1 MPTALITGASRG
13 FGHALAH
20 DLAARGY
27 DLIVNGRDHRDLAIA
42 VARLRRAVVGDA
54 DVVAL
59 AGDITDPDHRDDLVE
74 VVVRRGRLD
83 LLVNNAGTLGPS
95 PLPDLATVPVRELRE
110 TVEVNTVAPL
120 ALTQALLP
128 TLAASSGTI
137 VNISSDAAVEA
148 YPGWGVYGASK
159 VALDHLGA
167 VLAAEND
174 AVRIYTFDPGD
185 MRTDM
190 HQAAFPGED
199 ISDRPTP
206 EEAVPALW
214 HLLESAPPSGRYRG
228 ADLLAP
234 VGGLL

>member
-20 DLAARGY
+20 DLATRGF
-27 DLIVNGRDHRDLAIA
+27 DLIVDGRDHRDLATA
-42 VARLRRAVVGDA
+42 VARLRRATSGEADIVGLTGDVADPEHRADLA
-54 DVVAL
+54 DVVS
-59 AGDITDPDHRDDLVE
+59 
-74 VVVRRGRLD
+74 RRGRLD

-95 PLPDLATVPVRELRE
+95 PLPDLASVNPHALRE
-110 TVEVNTVAPL
+110 AVETNTIAPL
-120 ALTQALLP
+120 ALIQALLP
-128 TLAASSGTI
+128 TLTVSKGTI

-159 VALDHLGA
+159 AALDHLGA
-167 VLAAEND
+167 VLAEEHPALR
-174 AVRIYTFDPGD
+174 VYTFDPGD

-214 HLLESAPPSGRYRG
+214 HLLASAPPSGRYRG
-228 ADLLAP
+228 ADLLASA
-234 VGGLL
+234 GGLL